1 MKISITQI
9 GNKFKDLTVIGDEIN
24 LNDVEKVTLKK
35 IYNDTFLNENG
46 KFSGAASNL
55 TCEYRSSEKALII
68 PGRFFKVR
76 NIYAGDQFLITFK
89 IKSSQS
95 SVRTFWWPEL
105 SGDPIEVELESPR
118 PLETPE
124 TLEQKKSEEKTEQSD
139 RDTLN
144 GPIETL
150 EQKKSEKQIEKDK
163 QDETKEE
170 TKQSKYLKVKEQTKP
185 TWLYAFSCLIF
196 LITLTGGFWLN
207 SNGFFSKYFPT
218 EMTDSACADHLINEL
233 RTMSGEVSEKHS
245 DCISNSVRGKL
256 ISKLKAEAEQDKKL
270 YKFLAQFYS
279 GDLNERFWGNKYGFS
294 QTNDLQTAIFF
305 YGKAYQTGEDEI
317 FNTLQKACRL
327 MHDGGDIFEKQAV
340 KEECNL
346 VNVVHD

>member
-9 GNKFKDLTVIGDEIN
+9 GNKFKDLIVSGDEIN
-24 LNDVEKVTLKK
+24 LHAVEKVTLKK
-35 IYNDTFLNENG
+35 VYDDTFLNEHG
-46 KFSGAASNL
+46 EFSGAASNL
-55 TCEYRSSEKALII
+55 PCEYLSSEKTLII
-68 PGRFFKVR
+68 QGRFFKVK

-105 SGDPIEVELESPR
+105 SGDPIEVKLEAPGPLESSETLEQEKSEEQAR
-118 PLETPE
+118 QSGQDTLNDPLE
-124 TLEQKKSEEKTEQSD
+124 TLEQKKSEEK
-139 RDTLN
+139 
-144 GPIETL
+144 I
-150 EQKKSEKQIEKDK
+150 KKEKQD
-163 QDETKEE
+163 KEE
-170 TKQSKYLKVKEQTKP
+170 KEEEEEPKKT
-185 TWLYAFSCLIF
+185 TWLYAFYCLIF

-207 SNGFFSKYFPT
+207 SNGFFSKYLST

-245 DCISNSVRGKL
+245 ECISNSVRGEL
-256 ISKLKAEAEQDKKL
+256 ISKLKAESEQDKKL

-294 QTNDLQTAIFF
+294 QINDLQTAIFF
-305 YGKAYQTGEDEI
+305 YGKAYQAGEDGI

-327 MHDGGDIFEKQAV
+327 IQEGGGRFEKQAV
-340 KEECNL
+340 KDECNL
-346 VNVVHD
+346 VGVVYD

>member
-89 IKSSQS
+89 IKRSQS
-95 SVRTFWWPEL
+95 SIRTFWWPEL
-105 SGDPIEVELESPR
+105 SGDPIEVELELPG
-118 PLETPE
+118 PLVSPE
-124 TLEQKKSEEKTEQSD
+124 TLEQNKSEEQTEQSG

-144 GPIETL
+144 DPLETL
-150 EQKKSEKQIEKDK
+150 EQNKSKEKIKKEKQD
-163 QDETKEE
+163 KEE
-170 TKQSKYLKVKEQTKP
+170 EEEEEGPKKP
-185 TWLYAFSCLIF
+185 TWLYAFYCLIF

-218 EMTDSACADHLINEL
+218 EMTHSECADHLINEL

-245 DCISNSVRGKL
+245 DCISNSARGEL

-305 YGKAYQTGEDEI
+305 YGKAYQTGDDEI

-340 KEECNL
+340 KEECNS

>member
-55 TCEYRSSEKALII
+55 TCEYRSSERTLII

-76 NIYAGDQFLITFK
+76 SIYAGDQFLITFK

-105 SGDPIEVELESPR
+105 SGAPNEVELELPG
-118 PLETPE
+118 PLGSPE
-124 TLEQKKSEEKTEQSD
+124 TLEQNKSEEK
-139 RDTLN
+139 
-144 GPIETL
+144 I
-150 EQKKSEKQIEKDK
+150 KKEKQE
-163 QDETKEE
+163 KEE
-170 TKQSKYLKVKEQTKP
+170 KEEKEKEKEEDEDEDEEEEEEKPKKP
-185 TWLYAFSCLIF
+185 TWLYAFYCLIF

-207 SNGFFSKYFPT
+207 SNGFFSKYLST

-233 RTMSGEVSEKHS
+233 RTMSEEVSEKHF
-245 DCISNSVRGKL
+245 DCNYNSVRGEL

-279 GDLNERFWGNKYGFS
+279 GDLNEKFWGNKYGFS
-294 QTNDLQTAIFF
+294 QINDLQTAIFF
-305 YGKAYQTGEDEI
+305 YGKAYQAGEDGI
-317 FNTLQKACRL
+317 FNALQNACRL
-327 MHDGGDIFEKQAV
+327 IHGGGDIFEKQAV